1 MNARAR
7 RRRLST
13 VLAEVFAVAFGN
25 GRSYLRGMGAVHRTV
40 HIVLQEAARIPL
52 PPGQVVGLVLD
63 VVLDRLRPIRGAE
76 PSARLKA
83 AGVGLALVGAGITGW
98 AVAERRRKTTGSFS
112 LGHPE
117 GLVTSGPYALSRH
130 PMYLG
135 WWLIHAGVAVNRGS
149 AWAVVTLPAGM
160 LVEHLGALWEEA
172 ALRERFGQS
181 YADYERDVPRYVG
194 SPAWLIRTSFQ
205 TARRP
210 TPAAKAMDKGNA
222 HAEELQNPPKG
233 TQMIAPAAKN
243 AAT

>member
-1 MNARAR
+1 
-7 RRRLST
+7 
-13 VLAEVFAVAFGN
+13 
-25 GRSYLRGMGAVHRTV
+25 MGAVHRTV

-63 VVLDRLRPIRGAE
+63 VVLDHLRPIRGAE

-83 AGVGLALVGAGITGW
+83 AGVGLALIGTGLTGW

-135 WWLIHAGVAVNRGS
+135 WWLIHAGVAVNQGS
-149 AWAVVTLPAGM
+149 AWAVVTLPAGI

-172 ALRERFGQS
+172 ALRERFGQP
-181 YADYERDVPRYVG
+181 YADYEKVVPRYVG

-210 TPAAKAMDKGNA
+210 MPAARAMDKGKI
-222 HAEELQNPPKG
+222 HAEEVQNPPKG